1 MSTNGDNESTEPGTE
16 TTGIS
21 RRGVL
26 QATGG
31 MALLPGLLRE
41 TGVGNARPSMSGKEM
56 TPDEISLTEY
66 IENPLMIGENQEP
79 GHVPTIP
86 YPSVRMA
93 LNLDRAHG
101 SPWERWDRSPF
112 FRSLNGEWDFRWS
125 INPSVAPDDFDAS
138 EEWDSITVPRV
149 WQTEGYGHPMY
160 RNIVMDLWPYDP
172 PSVPDT
178 INPVGAYQRTFTVS
192 QNWTKERRT
201 FLRFQ
206 GVKSAYF
213 VWINGEYVGYDEGS
227 MTAGEF
233 DVTPHL
239 DSGKNTISVQ
249 VFRWSDGSY
258 LENQDMWRFSGIYRD
273 VYLYSTPDTHLR
285 DYFVQT
291 DLDENYEDATL
302 RIDAE
307 VANYSDESGSYTVR
321 AHLFDPEYRKV
332 TKLEGTT
339 TVTAGESTGV
349 TLETEIEDPDK
360 WSAEQPNVYRL
371 GFELLLANSP
381 SQRPLETQLAKVGFR
396 EYEIIDN
403 QIHVNGEPVAFGGV
417 NLHDHHPEFGRY
429 VTTEMRRKDFVRAK
443 QFNVNAFRNSHY
455 PRGPE
460 FYEFADEYGIYVCDE
475 VNAETHQNTNLVNEY
490 PAFHDSF
497 LDRFKRM
504 LQQWKNHASVFM
516 WSTGN
521 EAGLGPAHFD
531 MAEYATEV
539 DGTRFLYH
547 QANNGGVAPY
557 APVIGPRYP
566 SPSELVS
573 IATSESEQRP
583 AVMGEYNH
591 AMGNSLGLITR
602 FWEEIAEYSQLQ
614 GGFVWDWVNQE
625 LDRALVVTPD
635 ATEHDNDGSLHGNPT
650 IVTDTGNMKKEEVSE
665 KESIDGTGLSLTGLD
680 DWVELYRDPSL
691 DITEPGLTLE
701 VRVKP
706 REPWTGSDPYI
717 TKGDEQ
723 YALKM
728 KDEETLEFFV
738 YDPEE
743 EWVSVDTTVSD
754 DWTGNWHHVAGVH
767 TGSEL
772 RLYIDGELKGT
783 EQHSGSINHIHYPV
797 NVGRNSQKHNENW
810 NAWLSNATFKHA
822 CIYNRAL
829 SREELRSDRSKP
841 GEGCVL
847 WLDFEEFVHEGRFR
861 SYGIDPFCCNGVVYA
876 DREPQPSLWQM
887 KKAHQPV
894 EVAAVDLVE
903 GELSIT
909 NEYDFTNLNSL
920 NTSWTL
926 AKDDEVLQ
934 TGSLSIGHSPEQERE
949 VTVPFEK
956 PTLEAGSEYWLTVR
970 FSMTEDTRW
979 ADAGHEVAF
988 EQFEV
993 PFDVP
998 TAPLASVEE
1007 MPSLSVKRR
1016 EQNRGDT

>member
-1 MSTNGDNESTEPGTE
+1 MSANGDNERIEQ
-16 TTGIS
+16 GIEDMDVS
-21 RRGVL
+21 RRRFL
-26 QATGG
+26 QSTGG
-31 MALLPGLLRE
+31 AALLPGLFSE
-41 TGVGNARPSMSGKEM
+41 TGVDNTRAMSSESSMSL
-56 TPDEISLTEY
+56 TDISLSEY
-66 IENPLMIGENQEP
+66 IENPPMIGENQEP
-79 GHVPTIP
+79 GHVPTIS
-86 YPSVRMA
+86 YPSVWKA
-93 LNLDRAHG
+93 LSLDRAHD
-101 SPWERWDRSPF
+101 SPWERWDRSPY
-112 FRSLNGEWDFRWS
+112 FRSLNGEWNFHWS
-125 INPSVAPDDFDAS
+125 INPSVAPDKFDAI

-160 RNIVMDLWPYDP
+160 RNVPMDLWPYDP
-172 PSVPDT
+172 PNIPDT
-178 INPVGAYQRTFTVS
+178 INPVGTYQREFTVP

-233 DVTPHL
+233 DVTPYL
-239 DSGKNTISVQ
+239 GPGKNTISVQ

-273 VYLYSTPDTHLR
+273 VYLYSTPDVHLR
-285 DYFVQT
+285 DYFVRT

-302 RIDAE
+302 RIDSE
-307 VANYSDESGSYTVR
+307 IANYSDESGSYAVR

-332 TKLEGTT
+332 TQIEGKT
-339 TVTAGESTGV
+339 TVAAGESAGL
-349 TLETEIEDPDK
+349 TLETEIDDPDK
-360 WSAEQPNVYRL
+360 WSAEHPNVYRV
-371 GFELLLANSP
+371 GFELLSADTP
-381 SQRPLETQLAKVGFR
+381 SHRPLETQLTKIGFR
-396 EYEIIDN
+396 EYEIIDQ

-417 NLHDHHPEFGRY
+417 NLHDHHPEFGRHM
-429 VTTEMRRKDFVRAK
+429 TTEMRRKDFERAK

-475 VNAETHQNTNLVNEY
+475 VNAETHQNTTLVNNY

-531 MAEYATEV
+531 MAEYATET

-557 APVIGPRYP
+557 APVIGPRYV
-566 SPSELVS
+566 SPEELVS

-602 FWEEIAEYSQLQ
+602 FWEVIAEYSQLQ

-625 LDRALVVTPD
+625 LDRALVVSPD
-635 ATEHDNDGSLHGNPT
+635 ATEYNNDGALHGNPT
-650 IVTDTGNMKKEEVSE
+650 IVTEEGDMKKEEMAE
-665 KESIDGTGLSLTGLD
+665 GKTINGTGLSCTGLD

-701 VRVKP
+701 VEVKP
-706 REPWTGSDPYI
+706 REPWTGADPYI
-717 TKGDEQ
+717 TKGDQQ

-728 KDEETLEFFV
+728 KDKETLEFFV

-743 EWVSVDTTVSD
+743 EWVSVETTVPD

-772 RLYIDGELKGT
+772 RLYIDGTLMGT
-783 EQHSGSINHIHYPV
+783 EQHTGEINHIHYPV
-797 NVGRNSQKHNENW
+797 NVGRNAQKHTDSW

-822 CIYNRAL
+822 RIYNRAL
-829 SREELRSDRSKP
+829 SRSELRSTRSKP
-841 GEGCVL
+841 GDECVL
-847 WLDFEEFVHEGRFR
+847 WLDFETFAHDGQFR
-861 SYGIDPFCCNGVVYA
+861 SYGVDPFCCNGVVYA
-876 DREPQPSLWQM
+876 NRDPQPSLWQM

-894 EVAAVDLVE
+894 EITAVDLVD
-903 GELSIT
+903 GTVSIT
-909 NEYDFTNLNSL
+909 NAHNFTNLASL
-920 NTSWTL
+920 DTSWTL
-926 AKDDEVLQ
+926 AKDDEVIQ
-934 TGSLSIGHSPEQERE
+934 EGSLSVDLPPNEERE
-949 VTVPFEK
+949 VTLPFEK
-956 PTLEAGSEYWLTVR
+956 PDLEAGSEYWLTVI
-970 FSMTEDTRW
+970 FTMTEGTQW
-979 ADAGHEVAF
+979 ADSGHEVAF

-998 TAPLASVEE
+998 TAPLAAVEE
-1007 MPSLSVKRR
+1007 MPDLSVKGKKQR
-1016 EQNRGDT
+1016 